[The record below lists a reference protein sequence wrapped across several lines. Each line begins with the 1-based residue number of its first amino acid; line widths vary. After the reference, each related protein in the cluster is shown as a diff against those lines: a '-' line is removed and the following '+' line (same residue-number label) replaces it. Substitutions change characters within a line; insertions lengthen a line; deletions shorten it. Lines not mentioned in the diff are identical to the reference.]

1 MTVIYSRT
9 PGETFSYMWEG
20 VRELGRFHCDVNRY
34 ILAALVFY
42 VCFEDGAK

>member
-1 MTVIYSRT
+1 M
-9 PGETFSYMWEG
+9 FSYMWEG

-42 VCFEDGAK
+42 VYFEDGAK